1 MVDWIEGRSP
11 APLCTPGKFRNE
23 MILGKVW
30 RWPAPRWLERRR
42 LGAWLKGKGNWIPGI
57 LTYIT
62 LHPETRESF
71 WARWENDEGR
81 ERWVFSPPP
90 PPPLL
95 VPLSANAGPTA
106 VLTVSVLTGWESPDC
121 HPPPVGWG
129 WWNHSAVSL
138 LYISSFETP
147 PCQELSAP
155 RRNTQLNRLIHRGQP
170 LQKSLSK
177 MAR

>member
-1 MVDWIEGRSP
+1 MTLAGTQS
-11 APLCTPGKFRNE
+11 T
-23 MILGKVW
+23 
-30 RWPAPRWLERRR
+30 WLERQR

-62 LHPETRESF
+62 LHRETRESF
-71 WARWENDEGR
+71 SARWENDEGR

-90 PPPLL
+90 PPTLL

-106 VLTVSVLTGWESPDC
+106 VLTVSVLTGRESPNC

-155 RRNTQLNRLIHRGQP
+155 RWNTQLNRLIHRGQA
-170 LQKSLSK
+170 LQKSHYQNGLLISRK
-177 MAR
+177 INTSPENSEG